1 MNRIVYCMLWMEE
14 SQDDAGGRRD
24 EDQRQLKVEDLR
36 ELRELSL
43 CVVEPPLWALKVVPQ
58 YLPVLNQTG
67 ERKEKG
73 VLGWIR

>member
-1 MNRIVYCMLWMEE
+1 MLWMEE
-14 SQDDAGGRRD
+14 SQDDVGGRRD
-24 EDQRQLKVEDLR
+24 EDQRQLKLEDLR

-43 CVVEPPLWALKVVPQ
+43 CVVEPPLWALKVLLVPP
-58 YLPVLNQTG
+58 YFPVLNQTG